1 MNAKEARLATLE
13 AFFKLA
19 AENPEV
25 DFSDKAN
32 ENEVENVGFDP
43 IRNIEDEEEADK
55 EMKGQ
60 RGLFLASW

>member
-25 DFSDKAN
+25 DFSAKAN
-32 ENEVENVGFDP
+32 ENEVEDVGFDP
-43 IRNIEDEEEADK
+43 IRNIEEEADE